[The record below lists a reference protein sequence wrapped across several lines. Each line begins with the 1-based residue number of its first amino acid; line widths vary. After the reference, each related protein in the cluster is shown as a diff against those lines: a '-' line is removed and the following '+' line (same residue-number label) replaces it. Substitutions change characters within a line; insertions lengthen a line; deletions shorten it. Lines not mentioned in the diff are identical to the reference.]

1 MLFCDIPCAKHLIVT
16 EQSLLQKQKEKRI
29 ISVIHDFIEDDN
41 SLRED
46 YEERLETDIFNPANQ
61 KSYLSSLWGIIMDKT
76 LLYFVVTV
84 LLCYLLSQVYLR

>member
-1 MLFCDIPCAKHLIVT
+1 MCKAFNSDR
-16 EQSLLQKQKEKRI
+16 QSYCKSEAKEKRI

-76 LLYFVVTV
+76 LIFCCYRVT
-84 LLCYLLSQVYLR
+84 LLLAVTSILEIE